1 MSWTVDNPGPLI
13 AFSGS
18 RKFTDAALVEHVFD
32 RLLLR
37 WRWMLV
43 RVGDAKAGLDPMVA
57 QEATRRGISLDVQEC
72 WWPPWPSTKA
82 QRWEAAHERNGRV
95 IQDADL
101 LVAFY
106 ADGAKTS
113 GTTDAITQA
122 KKRGIVVYVYH
133 ERHWDTLYRR
143 TEMSDSGHP
152 QVPNELPVGSV
163 MKHGS
168 AATA

>member
-18 RKFTDAALVEHVFD
+18 RKFRDHALVEKVMR
-32 RLLLR
+32 RLVAR
-37 WRWMLV
+37 WPHCLI
-43 RVGDAKAGLDPMVA
+43 RVGDAKDGLDPMA
-57 QEATRRGISLDVQEC
+57 AKEATRWGKWPDVQEC
-72 WWPPWPSTKA
+72 YWPPWPSTKA
-82 QRWEAAHERNGRV
+82 QRWDAAHERNGRV
-95 IQDADL
+95 IQDAHL

-122 KKRGIVVYVYH
+122 KKRGIVVYTYY
-133 ERHWDTLYRR
+133 EGRWETSYP
-143 TEMSDSGHP
+143 EGDSPGCPAGHLR
-152 QVPNELPVGSV
+152 NSLFGGGV

-168 AATA
+168 AG